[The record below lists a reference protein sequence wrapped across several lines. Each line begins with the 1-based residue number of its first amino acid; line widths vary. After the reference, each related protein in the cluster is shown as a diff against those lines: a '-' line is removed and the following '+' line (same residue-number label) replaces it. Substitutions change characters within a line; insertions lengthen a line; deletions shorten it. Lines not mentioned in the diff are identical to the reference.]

1 MRVCNFNST
10 TMQKKFGVHFRRNII
25 WGKASKI
32 TKQQRNILMY
42 YYNVRLCLLLPFYLL
57 CSKWNTLELDHV
69 LTFLVVIHWTQ
80 SVKRRKYNYT
90 TTRDCKK
97 KSNNWWRRFDT
108 NQSLNSRDPNGKR
121 NTNQRQSCEERGWCW
136 CCYCFWRFHAN
147 FHRKIRLMINTFSR
161 RARAMYVF

>member
-1 MRVCNFNST
+1 MYVFAYCYLFICYVPNGTLCRARPCTYIPSCHSLNSVS
-10 TMQKKFGVHFRRNII
+10 QEKKIQLG
-25 WGKASKI
+25 
-32 TKQQRNILMY
+32 
-42 YYNVRLCLLLPFYLL
+42 
-57 CSKWNTLELDHV
+57 
-69 LTFLVVIHWTQ
+69 
-80 SVKRRKYNYT
+80 T

-121 NTNQRQSCEERGWCW
+121 NTHQRQSCEERGWCW

-161 RARAMYVF
+161 GALYYALKIWKKCNFGKWRIG